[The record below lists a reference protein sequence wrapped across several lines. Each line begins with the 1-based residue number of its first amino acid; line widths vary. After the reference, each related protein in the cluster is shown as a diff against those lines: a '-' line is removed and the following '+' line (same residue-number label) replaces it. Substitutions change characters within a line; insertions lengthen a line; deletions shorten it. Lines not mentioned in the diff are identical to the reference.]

1 MTDPGQQLDPAF
13 VLHRRPYGE
22 TSLIVD
28 LLTLNHGHF
37 SVMARGAARPRSQW
51 QAELQPFRPL
61 RVSWSGRQ
69 SLKNLR
75 HAEATAPAPALAL
88 AGDRLYC
95 GFYVNE
101 LLLRLLTEADPAPD
115 LFGAYLAT
123 LEQLAADD
131 VTLEPLLRRFEYRLA
146 SELGYGISWD
156 RIGDTGEPVQAERT
170 YAFHPGQG
178 IMADGHG
185 LIGGIPGEH
194 LLALAADELENQAVR
209 RLAKKLM
216 RSLMDHLLQG
226 RPLHSRRLF
235 TRQGRSE

>member
-1 MTDPGQQLDPAF
+1 MTDHGQQLEPAF
-13 VLHRRPYGE
+13 VLHRRSYGE

-37 SVMARGAARPRSQW
+37 SVMARGAARLRSQW
-51 QAELQPFRPL
+51 QGELQPFRPL

-75 HAEATAPAPALAL
+75 HAEATAPALSL

-95 GFYVNE
+95 GFYANE
-101 LLLRLLTEADPAPD
+101 LLVRLLTEADPAPE
-115 LFGAYLAT
+115 LFSAYLAT
-123 LEQLAADD
+123 LEQLAAED
-131 VTLEPLLRRFEYRLA
+131 VALEPLLRRFEYQLA
-146 SELGYGISWD
+146 GELGYGISWD
-156 RIGDTGEPVQAERT
+156 RVGDTGEPVQAGRT

-178 IMADGHG
+178 IMAQGYG
-185 LIGGIPGEH
+185 PVGGIPGEH
-194 LLALAADELENQAVR
+194 LLALAADELETQVVR

-216 RSLMDHLLQG
+216 RSLIDHLLQG